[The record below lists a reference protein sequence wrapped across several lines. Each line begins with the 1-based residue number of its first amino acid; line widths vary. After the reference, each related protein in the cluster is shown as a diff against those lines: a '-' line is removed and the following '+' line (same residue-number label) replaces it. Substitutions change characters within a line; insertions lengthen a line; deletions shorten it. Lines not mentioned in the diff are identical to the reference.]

1 MTVTSHSR
9 EVLAELGPGKAVQ
22 ERGGEVG
29 LDEHP
34 AEEVPGAEEGPGE
47 IGDEN
52 LEVEELFDYYD
63 PDEVQLY
70 RGISTFV

>member
-1 MTVTSHSR
+1 M
-9 EVLAELGPGKAVQ
+9 Q
-22 ERGGEVG
+22 ERGGKVG

-34 AEEVPGAEEGPGE
+34 TEEEPGAEESPGE
-47 IGDEN
+47 VGDEN
-52 LEVEELFDYYD
+52 LEVEEVFDYYD

>member
-1 MTVTSHSR
+1 M
-9 EVLAELGPGKAVQ
+9 Q
-22 ERGGEVG
+22 ERGGKVG

-34 AEEVPGAEEGPGE
+34 AEEEPGAEEGPE
-47 IGDEN
+47 EVGDD

>member
-1 MTVTSHSR
+1 M
-9 EVLAELGPGKAVQ
+9 Q
-22 ERGGEVG
+22 ERGGKVG

-34 AEEVPGAEEGPGE
+34 TEEEPGAEESPGE
-47 IGDEN
+47 VGGDEN

-63 PDEVQLY
+63 PDEAQLH

>member
-1 MTVTSHSR
+1 MH
-9 EVLAELGPGKAVQ
+9 AEPGPGKAVQ

-29 LDEHP
+29 LEEHP
-34 AEEVPGAEEGPGE
+34 AEEVPWAEEGPGE

-52 LEVEELFDYYD
+52 LEVEGVGDYYD
-63 PDEVQLY
+63 PDKAQLH